1 MLKADSKE
9 FDLEADDNELLWNLF
24 LQFCLKV
31 EPQVEVPGP
40 NSPVNI
46 DIDRIKTYA
55 AAADADEAGLLMR
68 IVDVLTDRYRN
79 SSIDFNT
86 FKAAANSIQRSKG
99 QRIQWAGRLGLE
111 TGLTRHLPV
120 GSLSDPLS
128 EIRRMDDA
136 QITEVCRR
144 FAENDLQR
152 IVKKSLLAMQ
162 RVKATVEATN
172 QKFVDSGGGAAR
184 YATLD
189 DFHAGPERLLGLPNP
204 RFMEGM
210 EMEHCRRGS
219 ADRLLVAPNYRL
231 CTKSVWEWFWAVDVE
246 ATGRDS
252 LAPHSREFPKDL
264 KERLQGPNGKYP
276 GEIGDVALELKAGI
290 AIKANGPNC
299 QTLEPRSFEEKF
311 KKLLSEQLIRSEE
324 EKARWLS
331 LVSTASVKRCSKDS
345 DIEAEVV
352 LPIPNSQELR
362 EKLRKISGLA
372 AGVDSSQVS
381 IEMDERFYIYSKF
394 LEPQH
399 LSAQLEAITVPELE
413 QLELDFEAEMRG
425 MKSQISLDNMVQLEE
440 SGRNLL
446 NTLAQ
451 LKSAQSTGKSAADL
465 GTEREHVVAAFQ
477 RQTSAWKECHVMRLR
492 GRCRVK
498 DLKKFFKFESLD
510 AEKKNQILLANLRME
525 ELLALFLYTGPLYVL
540 YNAALRGFPT
550 EMVRLLDHGLSDYV
564 HASDGQYVHGNR

>member
-1 MLKADSKE
+1 M
-9 FDLEADDNELLWNLF
+9 
-24 LQFCLKV
+24 
-31 EPQVEVPGP
+31 
-40 NSPVNI
+40 
-46 DIDRIKTYA
+46 
-55 AAADADEAGLLMR
+55 
-68 IVDVLTDRYRN
+68 
-79 SSIDFNT
+79 
-86 FKAAANSIQRSKG
+86 
-99 QRIQWAGRLGLE
+99 
-111 TGLTRHLPV
+111 
-120 GSLSDPLS
+120 
-128 EIRRMDDA
+128 
-136 QITEVCRR
+136 
-144 FAENDLQR
+144 
-152 IVKKSLLAMQ
+152 
-162 RVKATVEATN
+162 
-172 QKFVDSGGGAAR
+172 
-184 YATLD
+184 
-189 DFHAGPERLLGLPNP
+189 
-204 RFMEGM
+204 
-210 EMEHCRRGS
+210 
-219 ADRLLVAPNYRL
+219 
-231 CTKSVWEWFWAVDVE
+231 
-246 ATGRDS
+246 
-252 LAPHSREFPKDL
+252 
-264 KERLQGPNGKYP
+264 
-276 GEIGDVALELKAGI
+276 
-290 AIKANGPNC
+290 
-299 QTLEPRSFEEKF
+299 
-311 KKLLSEQLIRSEE
+311 
-324 EKARWLS
+324 
-331 LVSTASVKRCSKDS
+331 STASVKRCSKDS